1 MTLRF
6 GRRIGCG
13 WVVAFAEKRLLSE
26 GLFYGDLRIAID
38 EMSIS
43 VSISLLF

>member
-1 MTLRF
+1 MVTCV
-6 GRRIGCG
+6 GKG
-13 WVVAFAEKRLLSE
+13 LLSKVV
-26 GLFYGDLRIAID
+26 FYGDLRIAID